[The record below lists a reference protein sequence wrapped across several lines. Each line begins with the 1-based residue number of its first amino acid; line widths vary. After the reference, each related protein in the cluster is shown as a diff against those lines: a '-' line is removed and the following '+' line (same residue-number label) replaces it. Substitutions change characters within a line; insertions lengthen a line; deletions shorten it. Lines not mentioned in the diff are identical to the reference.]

1 MIFTQGG
8 PMDAANWNE
17 DTGERRVRKPTSVV
31 RRGAGGKGP
40 RKWYLAC
47 CLPYFLLGF
56 VGPRSE
62 AEEIKQHIGTFLR
75 EELNLELSKT
85 KTLITHARSEA
96 ARFLGYEIT
105 TLHKDTKRS
114 LNRSTG
120 KKRRS
125 INGRVGLRIPA
136 DVLTDKCNGYKRRRK
151 AIQRAEL
158 LNE

>member
-17 DTGERRVRKPTSVV
+17 DAGERRVRNPTSVV

-56 VGPRSE
+56 IGPREE
-62 AEEIKQHIGTFLR
+62 AEEIKRLLRAFLH
-75 EELNLELSKT
+75 EELKLELSEE

-96 ARFLGYEIT
+96 ARFLGYEVT
-105 TLHKDTKRS
+105 TLQDDTKHV
-114 LNRSTG
+114 
-120 KKRRS
+120 KRRTNGTETAIRG
-125 INGRVGLRIPA
+125 INGGIGLRVPR
-136 DVLTDKCNGYKRRRK
+136 DVIEEKSKRYMRSGTAMHR
-151 AIQRAEL
+151 
-158 LNE
+158 

>member
-1 MIFTQGG
+1 SGLDGCRLWQPADEKPSSPAENVIMIFTQGG

-62 AEEIKQHIGTFLR
+62 AEEIKRQLSTFLR
-75 EELNLELSKT
+75 EELQLTLSPE
-85 KTLITHARSEA
+85 KTLITHARNEA
-96 ARFLGYEIT
+96 AKFLGYEIA
-105 TLHKDTKRS
+105 TLQADTK
-114 LNRSTG
+114 
-120 KKRRS
+120 
-125 INGRVGLRIPA
+125 
-136 DVLTDKCNGYKRRRK
+136 
-151 AIQRAEL
+151 
-158 LNE
+158 